1 MKIRRNPLHSFLSM
15 ITKYSSS
22 WVVYLKLKDRQTH
35 YLFVNLL
42 ILVNFKRFYIATNT
56 KISEKIKETGI
67 RMDLSRMYEIGETL
81 ANIKDA
87 KKYAEVNNS
96 RIFYKTQKKL

>member
-1 MKIRRNPLHSFLSM
+1 M

-22 WVVYLKLKDRQTH
+22 WVFYLKDRQTH

-42 ILVNFKRFYIATNT
+42 ILVNFKRFYITTNT
-56 KISEKIKETGI
+56 KISEKIKETVI

-87 KKYAEVNNS
+87 KKYAEV
-96 RIFYKTQKKL
+96 FK

>member
-1 MKIRRNPLHSFLSM
+1 MKIRRNPLLRFLSM
-15 ITKYSSS
+15 ITKYSS

-42 ILVNFKRFYIATNT
+42 ILVNFKRFYVSTNT

-67 RMDLSRMYEIGETL
+67 IMDLSRMYEIGETL

-87 KKYAEVNNS
+87 KKYAEVNIS